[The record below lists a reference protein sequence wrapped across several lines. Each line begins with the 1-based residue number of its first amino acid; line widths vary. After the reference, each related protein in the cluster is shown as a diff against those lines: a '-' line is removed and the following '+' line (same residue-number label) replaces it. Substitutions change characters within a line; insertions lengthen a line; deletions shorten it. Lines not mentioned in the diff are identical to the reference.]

1 MRSNHCLHR
10 VILDREEVTAW
21 DAYPFSV
28 PAIRELNE
36 LELHPKVTFFVG
48 ENGSGKSTLLEAIA
62 EKLGFQSMGG
72 GRNAS
77 AGQFGY
83 ESALTRPLR
92 LSRTQNRPLDGFFLR
107 AESFYN
113 FATGL
118 DELEQQLRDIV
129 ASGDGAEVG
138 LDQIIIELWRRHKV
152 HKPRTYIMNKL
163 YRMGQKASINSVEGK
178 KGLYCV
184 PKIYKP
190 FSSNTGGFAD
200 DLDDDIPF

>member
-1 MRSNHCLHR
+1 M
-10 VILDREEVTAW
+10 
-21 DAYPFSV
+21 
-28 PAIRELNE
+28 
-36 LELHPKVTFFVG
+36 
-48 ENGSGKSTLLEAIA
+48 
-62 EKLGFQSMGG
+62 
-72 GRNAS
+72 
-77 AGQFGY
+77 
-83 ESALTRPLR
+83 
-92 LSRTQNRPLDGFFLR
+92 
-107 AESFYN
+107 
-113 FATGL
+113 